1 MLTQI
6 IFLPNNLVVQ
16 GDIYGKFATRYM
28 GPIDFDLEGTA
39 LEMDGV
45 ANVVANSA
53 SNGSVVR
60 NANGIYTYTPN
71 DGFLGTD
78 SFSYTVTSSSGH
90 THTSTIEILVEDNCG
105 NPSLGYEDYRGS
117 IATTEGGYTCQSWD
131 SQSPH
136 THGYT
141 PDKYSELE
149 GNYCRNP
156 DGECFY
162 WYQIDYVY
170 HPRSH

>member
-90 THTSTIEILVEDNCG
+90 THTSTIEISCG
-105 NPSLGYEDYRGS
+105 RQLWKSILGIRRL
-117 IATTEGGYTCQSWD
+117 SWF
-131 SQSPH
+131 H
-136 THGYT
+136 RHY
-141 PDKYSELE
+141 
-149 GNYCRNP
+149 
-156 DGECFY
+156 
-162 WYQIDYVY
+162 
-170 HPRSH
+170 